1 MFPVVP
7 TPQAVKPGIGGHF
20 PSGKITDEIA
30 AIRKRSKD
38 QDIITPARY
47 PDIYDSNSLRKKVK
61 ELREMSGN
69 KPVGVKIAAGN
80 IEKDLAVILEAEP
93 DFITIDGRGGATGS
107 VNKFIKDSA
116 SVPTIMALARARDY
130 LEQRGVH
137 DISLIITGGLRIS
150 TDFVKVIAMGA
161 DAVAIGTAALMAI
174 GCEQYRMC
182 NTGRCPTGITTHDPL
197 LRSRINV
204 MESANRLNHYRRDY
218 GISSLWRGCK
228 TC

>member
-1 MFPVVP
+1 LFPVVP

-116 SVPTIMALARARDY
+116 SVPTIMALARVRDY
-130 LEQRGVH
+130 LEQRG
-137 DISLIITGGLRIS
+137 
-150 TDFVKVIAMGA
+150 
-161 DAVAIGTAALMAI
+161 GT
-174 GCEQYRMC
+174 RHF
-182 NTGRCPTGITTHDPL
+182 PD
-197 LRSRINV
+197 
-204 MESANRLNHYRRDY
+204 HYRRLEDINRFRESHSH
-218 GISSLWRGCK
+218 GSGRRCNRNSSFDGHWL
-228 TC
+228 